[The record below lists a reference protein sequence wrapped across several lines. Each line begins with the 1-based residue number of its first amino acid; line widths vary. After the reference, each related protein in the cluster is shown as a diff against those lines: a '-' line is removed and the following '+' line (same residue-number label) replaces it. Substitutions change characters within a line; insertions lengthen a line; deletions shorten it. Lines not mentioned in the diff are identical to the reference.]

1 MKKKIIKEYEDTL
14 DLLLDDYEKDIKKI
28 TTATRVFLW
37 ASLIEDAKEIIEG
50 DCKENLTEEQKQK
63 LIDETA
69 DLVFDEKL
77 KILKERLKK

>member
-28 TTATRVFLW
+28 TTATHVFLW

-69 DLVFDEKL
+69 DLVFDEKS